1 MDYDAAVNDRTG
13 QVCLTEDGVLLRA
26 NIFDPDRR
34 REVQA
39 VRVTYAEQPEAYFD
53 RPQGSREWTRAKCHP
68 DWARDPWSADPA
80 TATVAARPVDEG
92 HGSRGNQ
99 ESCDSGSRVG
109 GAHRR
114 DPAPAQDRP
123 KLHPTRDVEVEYRT
137 TGMPRAPTAPANPDP
152 NAGAG
157 GALTM
162 HFTTKGNRLRIEGMN
177 GRGYAIID
185 KDAGRMIM
193 VMTERKMNIEM
204 PRDMTG
210 EPNVLEGWSRRT
222 RHSKK
227 LARKSVAGLNCTTYE
242 TSHQRP

>member
-1 MDYDAAVNDRTG
+1 MRLWFPVLVALIAA
-13 QVCLTEDGVLLRA
+13 
-26 NIFDPDRR
+26 
-34 REVQA
+34 
-39 VRVTYAEQPEAYFD
+39 
-53 RPQGSREWTRAKCHP
+53 S
-68 DWARDPWSADPA
+68 
-80 TATVAARPVDEG
+80 
-92 HGSRGNQ
+92 
-99 ESCDSGSRVG
+99 
-109 GAHRR
+109 
-114 DPAPAQDRP
+114 PAPAQDRP

-193 VMTERKMNIEM
+193 VMTERKMYIEM

-210 EPNVLEGWSRRT
+210 EPNVLEGLESANAT
-222 RHSKK
+222 FKK
-227 LARKSVAGLNCTTYE
+227 IGTEVVAGLNCTTYE
-242 TSHQRP
+242 TSTSDHKGKICLTDDGVWLRAASDDPNHRRELEAVKVTYTDQPASLFEPPAGFQKMEMPTMPSGMPPVIGGPQMGPRGMGPGGGMPGVPPAR